1 MSETRRKKREDATV
15 IAQRL
20 LARAKTRLT
29 VVKWVL
35 RITGLIMLFIYMA
48 YLYSAF
54 SEPGKIFTWNNIV
67 LFIIIIILTLILILI
82 EILTLPA
89 WGIYAILP
97 STSALYVYSIRLFI
111 LDFLFKGLS
120 TPPMVDKQ
128 KLLQNL
134 SPFAPLAYLY
144 DKPIRDQ
151 WVHPFLYALIT
162 LMFLGVLLSGT
173 AFAFQNEVKLAGYAF
188 ALGQIMLTIA
198 YMNNLLIPLSLNPKT
213 LSSLFGSS
221 MFVLALVSYLYFE
234 YSLQTGYVGNLLNP
248 TVSRQKRVT
257 KALERLEKFRLGVTS
272 EKAEKKKES
281 ESKESELHKTQ
292 KAVASAGSTLAKKYG
307 ATAIVYLSEQASDT
321 LFAKEGGEQEKLTG
335 RLQRYHD
342 GLLRGDPSLDAKLA
356 GATQKLNPVAI
367 LSFAGGSLLLR
378 LIFVIFFTWFI
389 LNPSTFMSY
398 VGMDPSVSNSIEINQ
413 PEGILLVLTPI
424 VISIIALGWIIGKIQ
439 DVGKK
444 GIEETI
450 LEEQVTQYIRKLQKE
465 TAARRAGVTLQEKEA
480 LLTEKEPPKRT
491 TTRKTKKGKRPVK
504 SSKKPPKKKK

>member
-1 MSETRRKKREDATV
+1 MSETRRRRKEDATV

-54 SEPGKIFTWNNIV
+54 SEPGKIFTWDNIV
-67 LFIIIIILTLILILI
+67 LFIVIIILTLILILI
-82 EILTLPA
+82 EIITLPA

-97 STSALYVYSIRLFI
+97 STSALYVYSIRFFI

-120 TPPMVDKQ
+120 TPSMVDKT

-134 SPFAPLAYLY
+134 SPFAPIAYLY

-162 LMFLGVLLSGT
+162 FMFLGIFLSGT

-188 ALGQIMLTIA
+188 ALGQIMLTIS

-213 LSSLFGSS
+213 LGSLFGSS

-257 KALERLEKFRLGVTS
+257 KALERLEKFRLGVTP
-272 EKAEKKKES
+272 EKTEKKKEG
-281 ESKESELHKTQ
+281 ESELHKTQ

-307 ATAIVYLSEQASDT
+307 ATAIVYLLEQASDT

-356 GATQKLNPVAI
+356 GATQKLNPIAI

-378 LIFVIFFTWFI
+378 LVFVIFFTWFI

-398 VGMDPSVSNSIEINQ
+398 VGMDPSVSNSIEINE

-424 VISIIALGWIIGKIQ
+424 VISIIVLGWVIGKIQ
-439 DVGKK
+439 DIGKK

-480 LLTEKEPPKRT
+480 LLTEKQPQKRV
-491 TTRKTKKGKRPVK
+491 TTRKTRKGKRPVK
-504 SSKKPPKKKK
+504 PGKKPPKKKK